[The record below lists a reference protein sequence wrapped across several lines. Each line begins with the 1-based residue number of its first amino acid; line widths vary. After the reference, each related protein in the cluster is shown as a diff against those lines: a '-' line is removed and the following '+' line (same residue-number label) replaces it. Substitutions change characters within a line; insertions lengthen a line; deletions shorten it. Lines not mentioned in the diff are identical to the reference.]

1 MGRMLLMGHFAC
13 AVDAEGQKVDT
24 VPYGDVNEA

>member
-1 MGRMLLMGHFAC
+1 MLLMGHFAY